1 MDTKYS
7 NYWEHLIQEI
17 EPMMN
22 IGESILEETMTLV
35 EKYHIDLSAEAEWE
49 KLSDSFKDEL
59 QSCISSKTHT
69 MPNNI
74 LFNEFVRSSSMF
86 QMVVDKLEV
95 QYSKLKKN
103 DTSARSLL
111 QNLMQEVMSTS
122 IALNI
127 MSLEDW
133 HEIIMSKKE
142 SYQVDDV
149 TGYVYKKLSD
159 LLKPKE
165 EICIYDFFYNKTKQ
179 DEIDKLLN
187 EAKCCLLLAF
197 THRELTKKRGQ
208 GMSRFIIDYI
218 HKWQNEGLM
227 KPLKSIFPFCLCLQ
241 QYWNNEINLGT
252 RQGLEAIYKQKS

>member
-17 EPMMN
+17 TPMMN
-22 IGESILEETMTLV
+22 IGESLLEETITLV
-35 EKYHIDLSAEAEWE
+35 EQYHIDLTAKVDWE
-49 KLSDSFKDEL
+49 KLPDSFKYEL

-69 MPNNI
+69 LSNDS
-74 LFNEFVRSSSMF
+74 LLNEFVRSSSMF
-86 QMVVDKLEV
+86 QMVVDKLEM
-95 QYSKLKKN
+95 QYSNLKKN
-103 DTSARSLL
+103 DTSARSFL
-111 QNLMQEVMSTS
+111 QNLMLEVMNTS

-142 SYQVDDV
+142 AYLVDDV
-149 TGYVYKKLSD
+149 TGYVYKKLSN

-165 EICIYDFFYNKTKQ
+165 EISIYNYFYNKTKH

-187 EAKCCLLLAF
+187 EAKGCLLLAF

-208 GMSRFIIDYI
+208 GMSRFVIDYI
-218 HKWQNEGLM
+218 KKWQNEGLM
-227 KPLKSIFPFCLCLQ
+227 KPLKSIFPFCQCLQ

-252 RQGLEAIYKQKS
+252 RQGLEAIYKQKN